1 MQINCILYA
10 FLGLPLYIYIYIYT
24 YLSRTVTNT
33 PLYHWVWGKSVSCLK
48 SQHTELARFKS
59 TEDLSALSLGY
70 KVLN

>member
-10 FLGLPLYIYIYIYT
+10 FLGLPIYIYIYI

-33 PLYHWVWGKSVSCLK
+33 PLYHWVWRKSVSCLK

>member
-1 MQINCILYA
+1 MQIKCILYA
-10 FLGLPLYIYIYIYT
+10 FLGLPTYIYI

-48 SQHTELARFKS
+48 SQHTELARFKLARFN
-59 TEDLSALSLGY
+59 LSALSLGY